1 MTNFSII
8 KPYLLNIYSDF
19 DEELLISMSKEAS
32 IKLVPPIGPL
42 SLSIKLCQEKD
53 PCVSNI
59 GYPGQFVRYILK
71 DYITEDFE
79 YLLIKIFNKIKKYG
93 RFINLGF
100 YAFSKQ
106 SMNITLKENYKSLK
120 DIMSL
125 ELGYDISSKYDNDS
139 HSRSIKTE
147 LVFVF
152 DGHSSYNL
160 KLIGNE
166 DGVLNI
172 VLSYTDIDGFWLRF
186 LEAYK
191 KDFTDKLG
199 IDEDTDIQYV
209 QTLID
214 MSLT

>member
-1 MTNFSII
+1 MTNISII

-19 DEELLISMSKEAS
+19 NEDLLISMSEEAS

-42 SLSIKLCQEKD
+42 SLSITLCQEKE

-59 GYPGQFVRYILK
+59 GYPGQFVRHILK
-71 DYITEDFE
+71 DYIDEDFE
-79 YLLIKIFNKIKKYG
+79 YLLIKIFNKMKKYG

-100 YAFSKQ
+100 YHFSKK

-120 DIMSL
+120 DVMSL
-125 ELGYDISSKYDNDS
+125 ELGYAISTKYDNDI
-139 HSRSIKTE
+139 HQRDIKTE
-147 LVFVF
+147 VVFVF

-160 KLIGNE
+160 ELVGKE
-166 DGVLNI
+166 YGVLNV

-191 KDFTDKLG
+191 KDFTYKLG

-214 MSLT
+214 MTLT

>member
-8 KPYLLNIYSDF
+8 KPYLINIYSDF
-19 DEELLISMSKEAS
+19 NEDLLISMSEEAS

-42 SLSIKLCQEKD
+42 SLSITLCQEKD

-71 DYITEDFE
+71 DYIAEDFE
-79 YLLIKIFNKIKKYG
+79 YLLIKIFNKMKKYG
-93 RFINLGF
+93 KFINLGF
-100 YAFSKQ
+100 YSFSKK

-120 DIMSL
+120 DILSL
-125 ELGYDISSKYDNDS
+125 ELGYAISSKYDNDI
-139 HSRSIKTE
+139 RQRDIKTE
-147 LVFVF
+147 LIFVF
-152 DGHSSYNL
+152 DGRSSYNL
-160 KLIGNE
+160 ELIGKE
-166 DGVLNI
+166 AGVLNI

-199 IDEDTDIQYV
+199 VDEDTDIQYV

-214 MSLT
+214 MTIT